1 MILFWQD
8 IVDRE
13 REEYNN
19 LIFHLRSEEFIKK
32 ITDTV
37 KARKNVKTEIEE
49 G

>member
-1 MILFWQD
+1 M
-8 IVDRE
+8 DRE

-37 KARKNVKTEIEE
+37 NARKNVKTEIEE